1 MLVNSP
7 NDIPT
12 WLSGWFAALNQGQS
26 RVTSI
31 QSAEIKGNT
40 CKWRH
45 HVPANM
51 LWSMSR
57 LRTWHPGHCRD
68 RTSWSEHDYWFEK
81 EFDGTQK
88 KTVKALE
95 EPCRNCKWTDCA
107 SWMDLTRKH
116 ISRPIKRMLY
126 SLQKRR
132 LLFMF
137 WLNCDYVTCHRFRD
151 KTKVKFK

>member
-57 LRTWHPGHCRD
+57 LRTWHPGHSVE
-68 RTSWSEHDYWFEK
+68 TEHPDQNMII
-81 EFDGTQK
+81 DLK
-88 KTVKALE
+88 KNSMEHKRRRSRLW
-95 EPCRNCKWTDCA
+95 RNRAGIVNGLIVLPEWI
-107 SWMDLTRKH
+107 H

-126 SLQKRR
+126 SLQNRR
-132 LLFMF
+132 WLSMF
-137 WLNCDYVTCHRFRD
+137 WLNCDYMTCHRLRD
-151 KTKVKFK
+151 ITKVKFK